1 MVNSCGLNAWA
12 CNSQVVHATSP
23 TLSQRFS
30 RVAAVRFGGR
40 DRDHDA
46 GVSAADDS
54 PVQPRFAHEPNVV
67 RGPAGEWV
75 MFWTGGGPGTPG
87 AIPIRGQSRVRILN
101 QPTAPF
107 LPRIAEVG

>member
-46 GVSAADDS
+46 GVSAADAS

-75 MFWTGGGPGTPG
+75 MFWTGGGPGY
-87 AIPIRGQSRVRILN
+87 A
-101 QPTAPF
+101 
-107 LPRIAEVG
+107 